1 MRFLDGEGALDLLDR
16 LLQRHPSEVRMR
28 PGVRADCVPLRLNLA
43 RHIGILLH
51 HLADVEE
58 GRLRALRGE
67 RGKDLLCI
75 RVMRAIVEREYHL
88 SLLQQRRLRI
98 LNSKEC
104 AARRVHLRD
113 ALNSELAASSPQ
125 ADLQRGRLRT
135 ASVLQAIQR
144 YCPRSVIAKGLKPAA
159 VLVPIHER
167 AGEHYLTLI
176 ERAATL
182 RSHSGEIAFPGGNVT
197 AEDKDTLA
205 TALREFQE
213 EIGIDPE
220 NVQIIGQLDQV
231 TVGSRYLVTPFVG
244 IVMSPFNASPNK
256 EEVSS
261 VISIPVS
268 ALLDPDC
275 FTTELK
281 TDGKPRV
288 IYHFRYEALDIWG
301 ATARILKQLLEVAY
315 GFRANGKLA

>member
-1 MRFLDGEGALDLLDR
+1 MVLT
-16 LLQRHPSEVRMR
+16 S
-28 PGVRADCVPLRLNLA
+28 
-43 RHIGILLH
+43 
-51 HLADVEE
+51 
-58 GRLRALRGE
+58 GR
-67 RGKDLLCI
+67 
-75 RVMRAIVEREYHL
+75 
-88 SLLQQRRLRI
+88 Q
-98 LNSKEC
+98 
-104 AARRVHLRD
+104 AARIQK
-113 ALNSELAASSPQ
+113 NMPFS
-125 ADLQRGRLRT
+125 RT

-159 VLVPIHER
+159 VLVPIDER

-244 IVMSPFNASPNK
+244 IVMSP
-256 EEVSS
+256 
-261 VISIPVS
+261 
-268 ALLDPDC
+268 L
-275 FTTELK
+275 
-281 TDGKPRV
+281 
-288 IYHFRYEALDIWG
+288 
-301 ATARILKQLLEVAY
+301 
-315 GFRANGKLA
+315 